1 MDVARTVEAVW
12 RLESAR
18 IIAGLTRL
26 VHDVGL
32 ANDLAQDALVAAL
45 SQWPAEGVPDNP
57 GACVT
62 SVAKRRAIHHL
73 RGAQRL
79 AAHRSLEHARP
90 GDRAAGTAAGPVV
103 VARMV
108 VLSAHPVL

>member
-57 GACVT
+57 GAWLT
-62 SVAKRRAIHHL
+62 SVAKRRAIDHL
-73 RGAQRL
+73 RRAQRVDL
-79 AAHRSLEHARP
+79 DGSLDDGVG
-90 GDRAAGTAAGPVV
+90 GDRAAGPDD
-103 VARMV
+103 
-108 VLSAHPVL
+108 